1 MKYEPEKISKN
12 IRRKDSFK
20 RILFILIY
28 ILLIPVILFSL
39 FLTMI
44 ELGKNSNISNFMDY
58 EFYTVVSESMSPKL
72 NKNDIIIIKKGVSID
87 KIKEHNIIT
96 FKNKYGE
103 IITHRVVGFSK
114 EDERKVLITKGDKN
128 ELEDSD
134 VVRQDM
140 IIGRMVYKLPGYM
153 LIFKSKAFFST
164 AVLVLIIIM
173 MINIRSSKKKMR
185 RKIERQKHE
194 QKPIWE

>member
-12 IRRKDSFK
+12 IKRKDSFK

-44 ELGKNSNISNFMDY
+44 ELGKNSNVSNFMDY

-114 EDERKVLITKGDKN
+114 EGESTVLITKGDKN
-128 ELEDSD
+128 ELVDSD
-134 VVRQDM
+134 VVTQGM
-140 IIGRMVYKLPGYM
+140 IIGRMIYKLPGYM